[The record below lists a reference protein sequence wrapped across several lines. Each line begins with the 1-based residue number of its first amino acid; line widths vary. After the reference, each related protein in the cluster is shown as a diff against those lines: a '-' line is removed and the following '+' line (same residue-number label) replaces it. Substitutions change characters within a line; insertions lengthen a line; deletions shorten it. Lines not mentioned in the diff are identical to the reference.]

1 MLEAA
6 DFCLSAFK
14 EFMIELPLEFKVLV
28 QYFIVIQHI
37 LIAAIVYICVPL
49 LHNQV
54 VCVSNPTLC
63 AFRVD
68 YWLWQ
73 NY

>member
-14 EFMIELPLEFKVLV
+14 EFMIELPLELKVLV

-37 LIAAIVYICVPL
+37 LIAAIV
-49 LHNQV
+49 
-54 VCVSNPTLC
+54 
-63 AFRVD
+63 
-68 YWLWQ
+68 
-73 NY
+73 